1 MGYEMALLLIIKD
14 FSCRE
19 SYYNIK
25 YYYFS
30 IKLELY
36 FPLFFSLRM
45 KSNPHPKQGIDAK
58 IF

>member
-1 MGYEMALLLIIKD
+1 MALLLIIKEL
-14 FSCRE
+14 SCRE

-58 IF
+58 NS